1 LNREDEGIDVAA
13 EARSPA
19 EVFFDALNGQLRTI
33 GLRLMCFGDFVELLP
48 SYEGGV
54 RLCKEGQE
62 ELAAFFE
69 THLLASIPQVHR
81 GTVVRTLS
89 SPIVVF
95 QDSGLIDKSS
105 ESFRYASMVTKAAA
119 VMAKSDSVVSE
130 EESSRV
136 LERVEGLP
144 YLTADQKLYLKALSL
159 YLLSSET
166 RRDLL
171 VKKVSDASP
180 ALRNTIVE
188 VAMDIAIADGVLE
201 EAEVGFLQD
210 LYRAFDMDVRSA
222 RKDLEKYAR
231 EHYIVLEK
239 RREATANL
247 SENTIDEFDDV
258 LGDLLTE
265 FDFE

>member
-1 LNREDEGIDVAA
+1 MNREYESPDVPQENQSKA
-13 EARSPA
+13 EA
-19 EVFFDALNGQLRTI
+19 FFDSLNAQLRAI
-33 GLRLMCFGDFVELLP
+33 GLKLMCFGDFSELLP
-48 SYEGGV
+48 SYEGAV
-54 RLCKEGQE
+54 HLCKESQE

-69 THLLASIPQVHR
+69 AHSLASIPQVHR

-89 SPIVVF
+89 SPIVIF
-95 QDSGLIDKSS
+95 PDSGLTDKSS
-105 ESFRYASMVTKAAA
+105 ESFRYASLVTKVAA

-136 LERVEGLP
+136 LARVDGLP
-144 YLTADQKLYLKALSL
+144 YLTANQKLYLKAQSL
-159 YLLSSET
+159 YLLSSGT

-171 VKKVSDASP
+171 IGKVSEASP
-180 ALRNTIVE
+180 ALKSTIVE

-210 LYRAFDMDVRSA
+210 LYRAFDMDARSA

-231 EHYIVLEK
+231 EHYVVLEK
-239 RREATANL
+239 RSEATVHL
-247 SENTIDEFDDV
+247 SDSTIDEFDDV

-265 FDFE
+265 FEFE